1 MTWLLEDLHLFA
13 SFQHGRDRGSSSP
26 LVPPMPSTWWRR
38 AGVPP
43 IWHPTMRCWSRL
55 LDDVC
60 VVHWAHVFFF
70 FDIIFILL
78 YLLSLPRTILNGEII
93 FEYILILH
101 SSSHVEVM
109 EHHSNIVPWQYL
121 GCTGVMAIWMSWNT
135 KRISSKAGNTKNWS
149 ETEVGWHHWR
159 GAGRIGGK
167 HLWISIYI
175 TQWLSIS
182 LCVKNKERHFG
193 TTSKLKSCAGKA
205 GRGGVQAT
213 FDSQDETRGLCSHLQ
228 HIGLHQSG
236 HSAHRFT
243 SHLSMEGE
251 WYATLQWRTPQSVW
265 VYWVYSALSFSSPL
279 SLFESHWIIR
289 SDWMWDHRSKRWPRL
304 RMRWEP
310 RWVTRS
316 WWP

>member
-78 YLLSLPRTILNGEII
+78 YLLSLPRTILNGEILSE
-93 FEYILILH
+93 FGLILH

-121 GCTGVMAIWMSWNT
+121 GCTGVMAIWMSWST

-167 HLWISIYI
+167 HLWISNVYHSVTQYI
-175 TQWLSIS
+175 PVCKRTAALWHDLEAQKCRESWTWRSSSDFWLPRRNSWPLFTSLTHWVASIRS
-182 LCVKNKERHFG
+182 LGTLLHIAPVNGRRMICYAPMKN
-193 TTSKLKSCAGKA
+193 TSKCMSL
-205 GRGGVQAT
+205 
-213 FDSQDETRGLCSHLQ
+213 
-228 HIGLHQSG
+228 
-236 HSAHRFT
+236 
-243 SHLSMEGE
+243 
-251 WYATLQWRTPQSVW
+251 
-265 VYWVYSALSFSSPL
+265 L
-279 SLFESHWIIR
+279 SL
-289 SDWMWDHRSKRWPRL
+289 
-304 RMRWEP
+304 
-310 RWVTRS
+310 
-316 WWP
+316 